1 MTSNGANWSEDIHS
15 LHRDCSLAKVPGQVP
30 GASSGN
36 AYSLN
41 CRAVMCK
48 ASAQYYRDFQ
58 RTKQEF
64 GSRQTHAFS
73 NISSIV
79 IIILYNYIS
88 IDNKM
93 TSKLWTKKTQ
103 PVILIT

>member
-1 MTSNGANWSEDIHS
+1 
-15 LHRDCSLAKVPGQVP
+15 
-30 GASSGN
+30 
-36 AYSLN
+36 
-41 CRAVMCK
+41 MCK

-58 RTKQEF
+58 RTKQDF